1 MTTRPGQRVALAAA
15 LAGVVLAASA
25 CSGSRTLGSGGDG
38 DQAPQSLV
46 VSTAWQP
53 APGEPDAAERRTEL
67 ESALEEL
74 RASTGSG
81 WVGRQDDVTGYLGE
95 LSGGRY
101 APTEGGGALAVS
113 EALLAEWGERLLG
126 VGPEELAL
134 EEPSNPTIAG
144 VVTVR
149 ATQQTA
155 GYPVLDGGLVL
166 SLTDG
171 NQESD
176 GVRLNAVRGRVF
188 PGLEPQ
194 TEPELT
200 ARQASATARSASGGA
215 PRPDPRLVVVPA
227 DGGRLAWEVV
237 VGPAPGQRVEIAV
250 LGRYYVDAVTGDVLE
265 ARAGSA
271 EVAAV
276 VPLHRRAPARALA
289 GVSARAEG
297 DAVEVTGR
305 SRVMGEVAA
314 TGTELADG
322 SVGLLDTT
330 TPTYDPATGEG
341 GVETFDMQGLD
352 DTQLPGRP
360 VTSPGGQVADG
371 DALAAHALARAVY
384 DFYGRLGR
392 RSWDD
397 AGSSL
402 VSSVNLTGQN
412 ACNAY
417 FDDSLP
423 RPQMVYGVPCEGFE
437 FVQNDVAA
445 HEITHGVIASSADL
459 VYSGQPGALNEGFAD
474 YLGNVIG
481 NELSGADD
489 PSFGEAGCAD
499 VTDLTPL
506 CQPMYDTLAT
516 RDLQSGV
523 TFADYLYLLDTGT
536 RFRLLLEDNQ
546 DNGGVH
552 SNSLVWSNALWTIR
566 SRLAEIDGGDGN
578 ASPLADDFDK
588 IVYAALVTQLGPT
601 AGFLDA
607 RRAIEQTTQA
617 AGADP
622 VILRVAREV
631 FDAVDVC
638 AGCTAPEEADGQVV
652 ESSASTQLAP
662 TVSGD
667 EVAWVDLSTAG
678 GLTGVAATGRVGS
691 EPAARSQS
699 AVQVAFAG
707 EALVALEVEG
717 FSFPGTLARY
727 DADGTRTPVAD
738 VGISTI
744 TAGLAGGEDGAAW
757 ATEEIA
763 TASFLAPD
771 GTLTELDLDA
781 AGISSVTSVGTGDG
795 LVALG
800 TDAGEAYL
808 WDPAGQTVQQ
818 VGQLGGAVLAVATSG
833 SRVLAL
839 DDQQVAA
846 LFDPGGAAVVLS
858 ESAVPFGAALGPDY
872 AVWPEA
878 VGALGG
884 GVAEVGGEQVVDTDL
899 HLYSLGTGTIYNL
912 LDARGQQAFPALS
925 GSRLVWQ
932 DAVFGGDDILTAELP
947 DGL

>member
-25 CSGSRTLGSGGDG
+25 CTGGRSLEGGDG
-38 DQAPQSLV
+38 DGGGRAPQSLV
-46 VSTAWQP
+46 VSTTWQP
-53 APGEPDAAERRTEL
+53 APGEPDTAERRAEL
-67 ESALEEL
+67 ESALDEL
-74 RASTGSG
+74 RAITGSG

-101 APTEGGGALAVS
+101 APADGGDALAVS

-126 VGPEELAL
+126 VAPEELSL
-134 EEPSNPTIAG
+134 EEPGNPTIAG

-149 ATQQTA
+149 ATQEAA
-155 GYPVLDGGLVL
+155 GYPVLDGSLVL

-171 NQESD
+171 DEQAD
-176 GVRLNAVRGRVF
+176 DVRLNAVRGRVF
-188 PGLEPQ
+188 PGLEPPS
-194 TEPELT
+194 EPELT
-200 ARQASATARSASGGA
+200 AREASATARDASGGD
-215 PRPDPRLVVVPA
+215 PRPDPRLVVLPA

-237 VGPAPGQRVEIAV
+237 VGPAPGQQVEIAV

-276 VPLHRRAPARALA
+276 VPLHQRAPVRAR
-289 GVSARAEG
+289 SRAEG

-305 SRVMGEVAA
+305 SRVMGEVTA

-330 TPTYDPATGEG
+330 TPTFDPATGEG
-341 GVETFDMQGLD
+341 GIETFDMQGLD

-360 VTSPGGQVADG
+360 VTSAGGQVADG
-371 DALAAHALARAVY
+371 DALGAHALARAVY

-402 VSSVNLTGQN
+402 VSSVNLTGPN

-489 PSFGEAGCAD
+489 PSFGEAGCAAVAD
-499 VTDLTPL
+499 PTAL

-523 TFADYLYLLDTGT
+523 TFGDYLYLLDTGT
-536 RFRLLLEDNQ
+536 RFRLLTQDNQ

-607 RRAIEQTTQA
+607 RRAVEQTIQA

-631 FDAVDVC
+631 FDAVDIC

-652 ESSASTQLAP
+652 ESSSSTQLAP
-662 TVSGD
+662 TVSG
-667 EVAWVDLSTAG
+667 EQVAWVDLSTAG
-678 GLTGVAATGRVGS
+678 GLTGVAATGSVGS
-691 EPAARSQS
+691 EPATRSES

-717 FSFPGTLARY
+717 YSFPGTLARY
-727 DADGTRTPVAD
+727 DADGTRTPLAD
-738 VGISTI
+738 IGISTI

-763 TASFLAPD
+763 TASFLDPA
-771 GTLTELDLDA
+771 GTLTELDLEA

-800 TDAGEAYL
+800 TDAGEVYL
-808 WDPAGQTVQQ
+808 WDPAGETVQQ
-818 VGQLGGAVLAVATSG
+818 VGQVGGAVLAVATAG
-833 SRVLAL
+833 GRVLAL
-839 DDQQVAA
+839 DDEQLAA
-846 LFDPGGAAVVLS
+846 LFDPSGAAVVLS
-858 ESAVPFGAALGPDY
+858 ETAVPFGAALGADY

-884 GVAEVGGEQVVDTDL
+884 GVAEVGGDQVVDTDL
-899 HLYSLGTGTIYNL
+899 HLYSLGSGTIYNL